1 MTISLGVTMPL
12 LDTGGAPSFVRDY
25 AQAAEDLGYQGLAL
39 ADHVLGANIENR
51 PDWGDRNTSADYFH
65 DPFVLFGFLAAC
77 TTSIEFSTQVMILPQ
92 RQTALVAKQAA
103 SLDVLCEGRFRFGI
117 GSGWNVVEYEALN
130 EDFTNR
136 GKRLTEQVEVMRRL
150 WAEPHVTFS
159 GGYHQIDDAGINPL
173 PTGRSIPLWFGGH
186 EDRMLRRIA
195 KLADGW
201 IMLAFPPDGTALEVF
216 EKLRGYIRDE
226 GRDPA
231 AVGLEIWTSMGD
243 GDDDKLRA
251 DFQFWKDAG
260 VSHITLN
267 NWYDRP
273 PHNRMAARGADAHM
287 NALRHYRE
295 LVNDLL

>member
-1 MTISLGVTMPL
+1 MTISLGVTLPII
-12 LDTGGAPSFVRDY
+12 DTGGAPGFVRDF

-77 TTSIEFSTQVMILPQ
+77 TTTIEFSTQGMILPQ
-92 RQTALVAKQAA
+92 RQTAFVAKQAA
-103 SLDVLCEGRFRFGI
+103 SLDVLCDGRFRFGI
-117 GSGWNVVEYEALN
+117 GSGWNEIEYQALN

-150 WAEPHVTFS
+150 WAEPHVNFT
-159 GGYHQIDDAGINPL
+159 GDYHQIDDAGINPL
-173 PTGRSIPLWFGGH
+173 PTRRSIPLWFGGH

-201 IMLAFPPDGTALEVF
+201 IPLAYPPDDTALHAF
-216 EKLRGYIRDE
+216 DTMRGYIRDE

-231 AVGLEIWTSMGD
+231 DVGLEIWTSVGD
-243 GDDDKLRA
+243 GHDEKLRA

-260 VSHITLN
+260 VTHITLN

-295 LVNDLL
+295 LVDDLL